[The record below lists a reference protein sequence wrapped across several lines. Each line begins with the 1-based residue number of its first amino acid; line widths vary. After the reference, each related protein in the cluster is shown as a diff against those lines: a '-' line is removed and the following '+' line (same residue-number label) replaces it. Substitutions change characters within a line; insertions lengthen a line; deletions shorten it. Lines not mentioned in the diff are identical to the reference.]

1 MKFRSTLRVA
11 MIAPIMLWTAMLG
24 WMFFLPPR
32 SPWLG
37 LVAVVVLVSGFVA
50 LAAIV
55 DGAAALIR
63 NPHTRI
69 PLNIVCMTL
78 AAIPSTLFAAGCAHV
93 FLG

>member
-1 MKFRSTLRVA
+1 MKFRITLRVA
-11 MIAPIMLWTAMLG
+11 MIAPIMLWAAMLG

-37 LVAVVVLVSGFVA
+37 LVAVVLVVSGVTA

-55 DGAAALIR
+55 DGAVALIR
-63 NPHTRI
+63 SPQTRI
-69 PLNIVCMTL
+69 PLNVVCVIL
-78 AAIPSTLFAAGCAHV
+78 AAIPSTLFTAWCAHV